1 MKFRIPLT
9 LVLVASCPML
19 LAPTAVPGGLGPFG
33 QGTPGGQNP
42 GSWGIPQSG
51 NGQSS
56 GQQSGQQSGQRP
68 GQGTSQ
74 GSGQGS
80 GQSAS
85 QGSGQ
90 SSGQGPA
97 QGLQGS
103 GQQGSGQQGSGQQGT
118 GPGAGDG
125 SGQGTGQGGSGQS
138 SAAGPTSSGIPADWR
153 RPPPMGPERDSGSE
167 PEVDP
172 NKGEPNYPEG
182 EDGVDPNKG
191 EPNYPEGEEPYDP
204 LDPSDGQYDPMNQQD
219 RNPTI
224 PSSCAEDGSACQ
236 QCVRDAEENI
246 QFNRR
251 YLHVAWSITHSHIQ
265 YANRMMAIGDTGSN
279 FHGAMAL
286 SWQLGGKPQIL
297 EAVAGL
303 RQTYKKKYQDYFMNI
318 RRSVEKL
325 SRCEQDNFAINDLYQ
340 RFGSLYLD
348 MIQVRYESPEP

>member
-1 MKFRIPLT
+1 
-9 LVLVASCPML
+9 
-19 LAPTAVPGGLGPFG
+19 LGPFG

-42 GSWGIPQSG
+42 GSWGIPQG
-51 NGQSS
+51 GTGQSS
-56 GQQSGQQSGQRP
+56 GQQSSQRP
-68 GQGTSQ
+68 GQGS
-74 GSGQGS
+74 
-80 GQSAS
+80 S

-97 QGLQGS
+97 QG
-103 GQQGSGQQGSGQQGT
+103 QQGSGQQGSGQSPAGQSA
-118 GPGAGDG
+118 GPAAGEG
-125 SGQGTGQGGSGQS
+125 SGQGTGPGQGGTGQS
-138 SAAGPTSSGIPADWR
+138 SAAGPTSTGIPADWR
-153 RPPPMGPERDSGSE
+153 RPPPMGPESDSGSE

-182 EDGVDPNKG
+182 EDSDDPNKSEG
-191 EPNYPEGEEPYDP
+191 NYPEGEEPYDP
-204 LDPSDGQYDPMNQQD
+204 LDQSDAQYDPTNMPD
-219 RNPTI
+219 MNPTI
-224 PSSCAEDGSACQ
+224 PSSCAEEGSTCQ

-251 YLHVAWSITHSHIQ
+251 YLHVAWSITNSHIQ

-297 EAVAGL
+297 EALGGL
-303 RQTYKKKYQDYFMNI
+303 RETYKKKYQDYFTNI

-340 RFGSLYLD
+340 RFGTLYLD

>member
-1 MKFRIPLT
+1 MKFRMPLT

-19 LAPTAVPGGLGPFG
+19 LAPTAVTGGLGAFG

-51 NGQSS
+51 TGQSS
-56 GQQSGQQSGQRP
+56 GQQSGQRS

-74 GSGQGS
+74 GTGQTSGQI
-80 GQSAS
+80 AS

-103 GQQGSGQQGSGQQGT
+103 GQQGSGSQASGPAAGEGT
-118 GPGAGDG
+118 GQGMGDG
-125 SGQGTGQGGSGQS
+125 SGQGGTGQS
-138 SAAGPTSSGIPADWR
+138 SAAGPTRSGIPADWR
-153 RPPPMGPERDSGSE
+153 RPPPMGPDSDSGSE
-167 PEVDP
+167 PDVDP

-182 EDGVDPNKG
+182 EDSDDPNKSEG
-191 EPNYPEGEEPYDP
+191 NYPEGEEPYDP
-204 LDPSDGQYDPMNQQD
+204 LDQSDAQYDPTNLPDM
-219 RNPTI
+219 NPTI

-236 QCVRDAEENI
+236 QCVLEAEENI

-303 RQTYKKKYQDYFMNI
+303 RETYKKKYQDYFMNI